1 MLCMKP
7 EVYDMM
13 LRHVRES
20 YPDECCGLLLG
31 KSGTGNNEALEI
43 YRALNLNKER
53 AKDRYELNPAD
64 FLKADRHSQGNN
76 MQIVGIY
83 HSHPDHP
90 ARPSAVDT
98 ERAWE
103 GYSYVIVGVEGGKNC
118 EANSFVLNNE
128 TKQFEQEELIIA

>member
-1 MLCMKP
+1 MAQA
-7 EVYDMM
+7 VYDMM
-13 LRHVRES
+13 IKHVRES
-20 YPDECCGLLLG
+20 YPNECCGLLLG
-31 KSGTGNNEALEI
+31 AAGGNKNEVMETVKAE
-43 YRALNLNKER
+43 NLNHER
-53 AKDRYELNPAD
+53 AHDRYELNPQD
-64 FLKADRHSQGNN
+64 FLKADRYGREKN

-103 GYSYVIVGVEGGKNC
+103 GYSYVIVGVEGGKKC

-128 TKQFEQEELIIA
+128 TKQFEQEELKIA

>member
-1 MLCMKP
+1 
-7 EVYDMM
+7 MM
-13 LRHVRES
+13 VKHVRES

-31 KSGTGNNEALEI
+31 KQCPEKNEVLEI
-43 YRALNLNKER
+43 YRAENLNKER

-64 FLKADRHSQGNN
+64 FLKADRYSQEKK

-90 ARPSAVDT
+90 ARPSVVDT

-103 GYSYVIVGVEGGKNC
+103 GYSYVIVAVEGGKSC
-118 EANSFVLNNE
+118 EANSFVLNNG
-128 TKQFEQEELIIA
+128 TKQFEQEELKII